1 MSLLLRKWVGETLA
15 LTPPS
20 RAEANPVIFSRIAMA
35 GEGPALSPRRGGK
48 HAQFLEISCPLVWYC
63 VMGTYVGCYD
73 CTNALSAVPSE
84 RPDVEGTRP
93 RRLFS
98 ELVHKPR
105 RVAWRGPS
113 STYGHRANLV
123 WLEVRGRLEPR
134 CRTESKPHPYRSANG
149 ENVQSRR
156 QNCDS
161 STPSLQP
168 SRSLGGPAPLRRPI
182 AGG

>member
-1 MSLLLRKWVGETLA
+1 MGWRNARPHPGPLPQERGETRTVPGIFMPFGA
-15 LTPPS
+15 VFASWGLTS
-20 RAEANPVIFSRIAMA
+20 AVTI
-35 GEGPALSPRRGGK
+35 
-48 HAQFLEISCPLVWYC
+48 
-63 VMGTYVGCYD
+63 

-84 RPDVEGTRP
+84 LPDVEGTRP

-98 ELVHKPR
+98 ELVHKPC

-123 WLEVRGRLEPR
+123 WLQVRGRLELR
-134 CRTESKPHPYRSANG
+134 CRTESKRRPYRSANW
-149 ENVQSRR
+149 ENVQNRR

-161 STPSLQP
+161 SEPSLQP
-168 SRSLGGPAPLRRPI
+168 SRSPGGPAPLRRPI